1 MRELFDLKKF
11 DSYREDNRREVKKA
25 EGAFLIVYGIPTL
38 PLLIVM
44 AV

>member
-11 DSYREDNRREVKKA
+11 
-25 EGAFLIVYGIPTL
+25 GAFLIAYGIPIL